1 MNYEEAQNFI
11 NSFSRLGKK
20 VNDLSRIK
28 KLLDKLDNPQNK
40 LNFVHIAGTN
50 GKGSTLEYIANA
62 LQNAGY
68 TAGKFTSPYVTHYA
82 DRIRVNSSEIDE
94 KSIAEICGFVAERVE
109 SREFSQF
116 EITMSIAFIYF
127 LRQKCDVV
135 VLETGIGGLV
145 DSTNI
150 IAPPLL
156 SVITSVSYDHT
167 AILGETLEE
176 IAEQKA
182 GIIRSKNNAVISVD
196 NEEVCKDVVR
206 KKADE
211 MNAVLT

>member
-40 LNFVHIAGTN
+40 LKFVHIAGTN

-82 DRIRVNSSEIDE
+82 DRIRVNSLRLYLMTI
-94 KSIAEICGFVAERVE
+94 R
-109 SREFSQF
+109 QF
-116 EITMSIAFIYF
+116 LVKLWKK
-127 LRQKCDVV
+127 LRNRKQ
-135 VLETGIGGLV
+135 E
-145 DSTNI
+145 
-150 IAPPLL
+150 L
-156 SVITSVSYDHT
+156 SN
-167 AILGETLEE
+167 
-176 IAEQKA
+176 QKA
-182 GIIRSKNNAVISVD
+182 MLLFLSIM
-196 NEEVCKDVVR
+196 
-206 KKADE
+206 KKFAKT
-211 MNAVLT
+211 L